1 MFDPVP
7 LEERLLANVEEM
19 GQFYNLILRQ
29 KGLARQIAKNYDQSL
44 PMPPEVRLGTIT
56 ANRRVMIDF
65 TNPMNLPPLTVFV
78 EQNEQLNNEL
88 LNVMMLSG
96 ETDEIDE
103 NLTSWKIVQVE

>member
-1 MFDPVP
+1 
-7 LEERLLANVEEM
+7 
-19 GQFYNLILRQ
+19 
-29 KGLARQIAKNYDQSL
+29 
-44 PMPPEVRLGTIT
+44 MPPEVRLGMIT

-78 EQNEQLNNEL
+78 EQNELLNNEL